1 MDLNGN
7 VAIVTGASRGLG
19 RAIALSL
26 AEAGLH
32 VALAARDAE
41 SLRDAVREIDRAGGS
56 AIAVPTDVRN
66 YESILRLVANTR
78 DTFGPV
84 DVVVN
89 NAGLGW
95 LKPFAD
101 YSVAEIDQAIDV
113 NFRGTVYLTKAVLG
127 EMLERQRGHIV
138 NIASDVARRP
148 QAGLAVYAA
157 AKHAVLGFGASL
169 LREVKGAGVKVTTL
183 TPGIIDTYF
192 NGSQPGRDETWS
204 MMPEWVAEVVLWL
217 LQSPPHWL
225 ADEIALHPLG
235 QDF

>member
-19 RAIALSL
+19 RAIASSL
-26 AEAGLH
+26 AEAGMH

-113 NFRGTVYLTKAVLG
+113 NFRGTVYLTKAVLA
-127 EMLERQRGHIV
+127 EMLERKRGHLI

-148 QAGLAVYAA
+148 QSGLAIYAA
-157 AKHAVLGFGASL
+157 AKHGVLGFGSSL
-169 LREVKGAGVKVTTL
+169 LREVKGSGVKVTTV

-192 NGSQPGRDETWS
+192 GGSEPGRDETWA
-204 MMPEWVAEVVLWL
+204 MQPEWVAEVVLWL